1 MRGAGSVVLV
11 VEDDPYDLELTLHA
25 LKRSNLDTPVMV
37 VRDGLEALEYLFQI
51 DRYASLEGTSAPR
64 LVLLDLKLPLV
75 EGLEVLRRLKEDE
88 RTREIPVVI
97 LSSSRQEPDLK
108 QAYAL
113 GVNSYIVKPVDIAQF
128 FKAVS
133 EVGLYWVL
141 LNERLDR

>member
-1 MRGAGSVVLV
+1 MTGAVVLV

-141 LNERLDR
+141 LNERLER

>member
-1 MRGAGSVVLV
+1 VLV

-25 LKRSNLDTPVMV
+25 LKRSNLDTPLAV